1 MKKIIYISLL
11 ISIISCKTNSENQKE
26 TETVDTN
33 NITLTEAQ
41 FKNASIETG
50 QLEQKS
56 ISSIL
61 KVNGKIDVPP
71 QNMVSISMPLGGYLK
86 SSHLLP
92 GMHLKKGEIIAKM
105 EDQQYVQI
113 QQDYLTTKS
122 RLYFAENEY
131 KRQKELNQ
139 SQASS
144 DKVYQQAEME
154 YRNLQIS
161 LTALAEKLRL
171 ININPNTLTTS
182 KISKT
187 VNIYSP
193 INGFV
198 SKVNVNIGKYV
209 NPSDVLFELV
219 NPSDI
224 HLNLKIFEKDVP
236 KLFIGQDVM
245 AYTNNNNT
253 KYPCEVLL
261 ISKDLSSEEHSADV
275 HCHFKKYDKN
285 LLPGMYMN
293 AEIEV
298 KNNNSYTLP
307 EEAIVNFEGKNYIF
321 IENKDRDYKMEL
333 VDIGN
338 QENGIVEI
346 LNYENLIKNKI
357 VVKGAYTL
365 LMKLKNK
372 SDE

>member
-56 ISSIL
+56 ISSLL

-122 RLYFAENEY
+122 RLYFAESEY
-131 KRQKELNQ
+131 KRQKELNL

-307 EEAIVNFEGKNYIF
+307 EDAIVNFEGKNYIF
-321 IENKDRDYKMEL
+321 IENNDRDFKMEL

-357 VVKGAYTL
+357 VIKGAYTL